1 MSRAAFLMFRRGPC
15 GCFIELC
22 AAAGG
27 TLVLI
32 AALILRRLSR
42 LDEISLSDC
51 QITPR
56 HFTEAKYLT
65 ESDSK
70 DQKNV
75 GDLAAFTLDL

>member
-15 GCFIELC
+15 DCFIELC
-22 AAAGG
+22 AAAGA
-27 TLVLI
+27 T
-32 AALILRRLSR
+32 LILRRLSR

-51 QITPR
+51 QITLR